1 MNKHSTI
8 RRLCIACLMLIQAS
22 VPCLAIGQTAS
33 GSAVPAGLVNSVS
46 GNAYVRSA
54 SGKEI
59 PLKAGDVF
67 TPGSIFRTGPDSNLV
82 LLFADGQN
90 VALGKDSELHIDA
103 YRFDARDA
111 KSNGATLGLTS
122 GMMRFVTGAIHAQ
135 NQDAL
140 YISAGKVSIDIL
152 SKDVTA
158 FVVEADPKAV
168 GVGELAVI
176 VGEVA
181 IQAPVGPLM
190 IVAADQFTRWR
201 TDAGPSAPAPLA
213 AAPAVFQAA
222 VAASR
227 AFIAGSNAPVDIQ
240 SAAFQAA
247 LAVLPATGAGPA
259 QPQTQ
264 AQGVESAVAVIAP
277 AVTSG
282 GGRGC
287 VGSPC

>member
-1 MNKHSTI
+1 MKKRSTI
-8 RRLCIACLMLIQAS
+8 RSFGVAFLMLIQAA
-22 VPCLAIGQTAS
+22 VPCSAIGQTGS
-33 GSAVPAGLVNSVS
+33 GSQAPAGLVNSVT
-46 GNAYVRSA
+46 GNAYARSA
-54 SGKEI
+54 SGKETL
-59 PLKAGDVF
+59 LKAGDVF
-67 TPGSIFRTGPDSNLV
+67 GPGTTFRTGSDSNVV

-90 VALGKDSELHIDA
+90 IALAKDSELHIDA

-111 KSNGATLGLTS
+111 KSNGATLGLAS

-140 YISAGKVSIDIL
+140 FISAGKVSVDIL

-158 FVVEADPKAV
+158 FVVEADPKAA

-181 IQAPVGPLM
+181 IQTPVGPLT

-201 TDAGPSAPAPLA
+201 IGAAPSAPAPLA

-240 SAAFQAA
+240 SAAVQAA
-247 LAVLPATGAGPA
+247 LAELPATGAGPA

-264 AQGVESAVAVIAP
+264 AQGAESAVAVITP

>member
-1 MNKHSTI
+1 MKNRSTL
-8 RRLCIACLMLIQAS
+8 RRLGIACLIFFQAS
-22 VPCLAIGQTAS
+22 VPCIALAQGGRAS
-33 GSAVPAGLVNSVS
+33 AGPAGLVNSVT
-46 GNAYVRSA
+46 GNAYARDA

-67 TPGSIFRTGPDSNLV
+67 SPGTIFRTGPDSNIV

-90 VALGKDSELHIDA
+90 IALDKDSELHVDA
-103 YRFDARDA
+103 YRFDPRDA
-111 KSNGATLGLTS
+111 KLGVATIGLTS
-122 GMMRFVTGAIHAQ
+122 GLMRFVTGAIHSQ

-140 YISAGKVSIDIL
+140 FISAGKVSIDIL

-158 FVVEADPKAV
+158 FVVEADPKVA

-181 IQAPVGPLM
+181 VQTPLGPPT

-201 TDAGPSAPAPLA
+201 TGAAPSAPAPLA
-213 AAPAVFQAA
+213 AAPAIFQAA

-227 AFIAGSNAPVDIQ
+227 ALVFGSNAPVDVQ
-240 SAAFQAA
+240 SAALQAA
-247 LAVLPATGAGPA
+247 LAALPATGAGPA
-259 QPQTQ
+259 QPQVQ
-264 AQGVESAVAVIAP
+264 AQSVESIVAVITP

>member
-1 MNKHSTI
+1 MV
-8 RRLCIACLMLIQAS
+8 IQAS
-22 VPCLAIGQTAS
+22 VPCLAIAQTAS
-33 GSAVPAGLVNSVS
+33 SAPTAAAGLVNSVS
-46 GNAYVRSA
+46 GNAYARSA

-67 TPGSIFRTGPDSNLV
+67 GPGTTFRTGPDSNVV

-90 VALGKDSELHIDA
+90 VALSKDSELHIDA

-140 YISAGKVSIDIL
+140 FISAGKVSIDIL

-181 IQAPVGPLM
+181 IQTPVGPLT
-190 IVAADQFTRWR
+190 IIGADQFTRWR
-201 TDAGPSAPAPLA
+201 TGAAPSAPRAVGSSAGGISGCGRRFPRYRSGLKCAGGYPVRCGPGGACGIAGDGCRSRAAPDSRHKVSNLRLRSLPRRLRRA
-213 AAPAVFQAA
+213 EAAVASAAPAKAW
-222 VAASR
+222 
-227 AFIAGSNAPVDIQ
+227 
-240 SAAFQAA
+240 
-247 LAVLPATGAGPA
+247 
-259 QPQTQ
+259 
-264 AQGVESAVAVIAP
+264 
-277 AVTSG
+277 
-282 GGRGC
+282 
-287 VGSPC
+287 